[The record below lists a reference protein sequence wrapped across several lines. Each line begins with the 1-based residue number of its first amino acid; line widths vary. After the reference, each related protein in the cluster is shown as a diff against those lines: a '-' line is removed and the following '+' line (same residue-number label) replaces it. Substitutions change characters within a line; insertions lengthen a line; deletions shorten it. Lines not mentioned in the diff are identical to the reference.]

1 MKGLYFY
8 VCYRRISVTL
18 GFVKAR
24 CNYLSVIGEF
34 LFFGNIMPVNIAGS
48 YISLRVLIDFNLPLS
63 FHE

>member
-1 MKGLYFY
+1 MSVIGGFPLLLGLLK
-8 VCYRRISVTL
+8 RDVTI
-18 GFVKAR
+18 
-24 CNYLSVIGEF
+24 SVIGEF